1 MLLLEE
7 GSIERISSGIEH
19 ELEAIED
26 LNRSASLGADHAAVN
41 PKVLRKRR
49 GGGIPGGAGGGW
61 RVELGLDP
69 SEVIGDVKHH

>member
-1 MLLLEE
+1 M
-7 GSIERISSGIEH
+7 IEH

-26 LNRSASLGADHAAVN
+26 LNRSASLCTDHAAVN

-49 GGGIPGGAGGGW
+49 ADSGGDITGGAGGGW
-61 RVELGLDP
+61 RVELSLDP